1 MKTRLLTCFLATLV
15 VTLPVLG
22 QDLSLNEIY
31 ISHDGTDDH
40 EFIELTGT
48 PGTSLD
54 NVLVL
59 VVEGDNTVK
68 GNLDRVWDLTGN
80 VMPADGYFVL
90 GDNAVTTLDYS
101 IGSSNRIEN
110 GTNTFYLLL
119 ATDPAAVDALL
130 GDNVSN
136 GDGTTSLPGMGT
148 LLDIVGVQD
157 DDFST
162 DETYDGA
169 LTLGPDGSNVPAGI
183 YRSHVNVTD
192 GPNYWGESDF
202 LDFDDVAGTN
212 MPQTPG
218 EANPWASPELHITE
232 VLASGLGY
240 SYVEITNT
248 GLQTHDLGGYS
259 IGGVV
264 DPPASD
270 GLNENQVVWSGD
282 SIIITDG
289 DAGTFLTKW
298 ASAPPFPI
306 IGDFPMFIDL
316 YPTVSLWVHGA
327 RHVDEV
333 SVQTDGDWFS
343 AWHES
348 LSPYAD
354 AIGNNTSPWAV
365 AYAGDGFGSV
375 SSTDGHVG
383 NPGTFASVEAIGSW
397 VDSGGSLQGDPA
409 FPAPMMTG
417 SGPLVD
423 DGPIGVSLLEALPGA
438 PAYIVVGAS
447 EINAPFKGGLLV
459 PAPNLIIILPST
471 PGQLHMSG
479 VWPAG
484 MPSGMAISFQTWVA
498 DPSGPAGF
506 TASNGVRATAP

>member
-15 VTLPVLG
+15 VALPALG

-31 ISHDGTDDH
+31 ISHTGTDDH
-40 EFIELTGT
+40 EFVELIGT

-90 GDNAVTTLDYS
+90 GDNAVANLDFS
-101 IGSSNRIEN
+101 TGNSNTIEN
-110 GTNTFYLLL
+110 GTETIYLLL

-148 LLDIVGVQD
+148 LLDIVGVRD

-169 LTLGPDGSNVPAGI
+169 LTIGPDGSNVPAGI
-183 YRSHVNVTD
+183 YRSTD
-192 GPNYWGESDF
+192 APNYWGESDF

-212 MPQTPG
+212 MIQTPG

-232 VLASGLGY
+232 ILAEELPGFAY
-240 SYVEITNT
+240 IEITNT
-248 GLQTHDLGGYS
+248 GLQSHDLDDYS

-264 DPPASD
+264 DPPTSG
-270 GLNENQVVWSGD
+270 GLFAGITAGSGD
-282 SIIITDG
+282 SIIITD
-289 DAGTFLTKW
+289 DNAANFQANW
-298 ASAPPFPI
+298 ASASLGTV
-306 IGDFPMFIDL
+306 IGDFPMNIDM
-316 YPTVSLWVHGA
+316 YPTASLWAHGS

-354 AIGNNTSPWAV
+354 ALGNNTSPWAV

-375 SSTDGHVG
+375 SSIDGMVG
-383 NPGTFASVEAIGSW
+383 NPGSFTLVEAVGTW
-397 VDSGGSLQGDPA
+397 EDSGGSLQGNPA
-409 FPAPMMTG
+409 SPAPMMTG

-459 PAPNLIIILPST
+459 PAPNLIIILPTT

-506 TASNGVRATAP
+506 TATNGVRATAP